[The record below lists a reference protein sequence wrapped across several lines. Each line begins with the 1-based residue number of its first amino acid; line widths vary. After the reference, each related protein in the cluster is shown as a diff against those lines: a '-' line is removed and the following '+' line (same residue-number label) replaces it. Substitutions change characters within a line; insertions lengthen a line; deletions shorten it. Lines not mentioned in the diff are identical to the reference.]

1 MIHPVHGRVEH
12 GKEKKEEV
20 GAQQGWKVEGHVD
33 RVGQREREPL
43 ALLKVGNVAEHDN
56 ALAHERGR
64 EHRDP
69 RSVPEP
75 GEQAKI

>member
-1 MIHPVHGRVEH
+1 M
-12 GKEKKEEV
+12 
-20 GAQQGWKVEGHVD
+20 EGHVD

-43 ALLKVGNVAEHDN
+43 ALLKVGNVTEHDN
-56 ALAHERGR
+56 ALAHEPGR

-75 GEQAKI
+75 GEQAEI